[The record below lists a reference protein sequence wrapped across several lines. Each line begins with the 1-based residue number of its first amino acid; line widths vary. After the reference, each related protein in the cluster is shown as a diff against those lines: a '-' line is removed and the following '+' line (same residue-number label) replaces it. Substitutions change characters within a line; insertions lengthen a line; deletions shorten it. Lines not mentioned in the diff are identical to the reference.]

1 MEKITFDFKDR
12 VSLVT
17 GGAQGF
23 GLDIAKRFLKSGA
36 KVIIWDIDS
45 KMLEKAIKEI
55 DNPNLSSNI
64 VDVSN
69 YKEVDSCVKEI
80 AKKTNIDILINNA
93 GITNDNLLIR
103 MDDSQWFDTI
113 ETNINSLYKISKIFV
128 KPMIKKRNGR
138 IICISSVVASTGNA
152 GQTNYVTSKS
162 GMIGFCKSLAKEVA
176 TRGITVNCVSPGF
189 IETDMTDKLNDSQ
202 KEQIS
207 RNIPINKMGTPED
220 IAYAVSFLASD
231 KASYITGETINVN
244 GGLFMP

>member
-1 MEKITFDFKDR
+1 MNNKKIA
-12 VSLVT
+12 LIT
-17 GGAQGF
+17 GATRGIGLAIAKEMSKHDYIVLGT
-23 GLDIAKRFLKSGA
+23 GTSDNSINLLKKELEANNIEGKAYKLDIK
-36 KVIIWDIDS
+36 DQDS
-45 KMLEKAIKEI
+45 INSLFESINE
-55 DNPNLSSNI
+55 DYSDTP
-64 VDVSN
+64 
-69 YKEVDSCVKEI
+69 
-80 AKKTNIDILINNA
+80 DILVNNA

-103 MDDSQWFDTI
+103 MDDNQWFDTI
-113 ETNINSLYKISKIFV
+113 ETNINSLYKISKTFL
-128 KPMIKKRNGR
+128 KPMIKKRKGR

-189 IETDMTDKLNDSQ
+189 IETDMTHKLNDAQ
-202 KEQIS
+202 KEQIFK
-207 RNIPINKMGTPED
+207 NIPVNKMGKAED

>member
-1 MEKITFDFKDR
+1 
-12 VSLVT
+12 
-17 GGAQGF
+17 
-23 GLDIAKRFLKSGA
+23 
-36 KVIIWDIDS
+36 
-45 KMLEKAIKEI
+45 
-55 DNPNLSSNI
+55 
-64 VDVSN
+64 
-69 YKEVDSCVKEI
+69 
-80 AKKTNIDILINNA
+80 
-93 GITNDNLLIR
+93 

-113 ETNINSLYKISKIFV
+113 ETNINSLFKISKIFV
-128 KPMIKKRNGR
+128 KPMIKKRKGR

-162 GMIGFCKSLAKEVA
+162 GMVGFCKSLAKEVA

-189 IETDMTDKLNDSQ
+189 IETDMTNKLNDAQ

-207 RNIPINKMGTPED
+207 KNIPTNKMGSPED